1 MAISF
6 IRTVEL
12 GGKGCAASLF
22 DPLRVHVKGLSNFVN
37 FIDKLEE
44 ILGEILDPR

>member
-1 MAISF
+1 MATSF
-6 IRTVEL
+6 IRTVEH

-22 DPLRVHVKGLSNFVN
+22 DPLRVHVKELSNFIN

-44 ILGEILDPR
+44 IVGEIPDPR